1 MDHVPTILCEDAAFA
16 GKKDIE
22 GVAESEA
29 ARGRV
34 KQVIVVDASLGLP
47 PGKLAAQVAH
57 AAILAFLRAEPALQR
72 AWLETG
78 MAKIVLTC
86 DSAEALMALADQAG
100 GAGLSTGLVRD
111 AGRTV
116 VSAGTT
122 TCLGVGPDDAAR
134 IDAITGALKLL
145 A

>member
-1 MDHVPTILCEDAAFA
+1 MTETDLP
-16 GKKDIE
+16 
-22 GVAESEA
+22 
-29 ARGRV
+29 ARRI
-34 KQVIVVDASLGLP
+34 KQVIVVDRSLNLP

-57 AAILAFLRAEPALQR
+57 GSMIAFLRAEPELQR

-78 MAKIVLTC
+78 MAKIVLAC
-86 DSAEALMALADQAG
+86 DDAQALAVLADQAEA
-100 GAGLSTGLVRD
+100 AGLSTGLVRD

-122 TCLGVGPDDAAR
+122 TCLGLGPDTVDR
-134 IDAITGALKLL
+134 IDAVTGMLRLL

>member
-1 MDHVPTILCEDAAFA
+1 MLEDADHVTDTDLA
-16 GKKDIE
+16 GRRI
-22 GVAESEA
+22 
-29 ARGRV
+29 
-34 KQVIVVDASLGLP
+34 KQVIVVDRALNLP

-57 AAILAFLRAEPALQR
+57 GSMIAFLRAEPDLQR

-78 MAKIVLTC
+78 MAKIVLAC
-86 DSAEALMALADQAG
+86 DDAAALAALADQAG
-100 GAGLSTGLVRD
+100 AAGLSTGLVRD

-122 TCLGVGPDDAAR
+122 TCLGIGPDTVERVDAV
-134 IDAITGALKLL
+134 TGMLRLL